1 MSNDFG
7 KNRFLAVRCAK
18 TAYLS
23 AERVH
28 VQSLVVVLLYFHVE
42 CRARDT
48 AMEFRS
54 LSARIFDFFAGG
66 RRGEAA

>member
-7 KNRFLAVRCAK
+7 KNRFLSVRCAK
-18 TAYLS
+18 TASLS
-23 AERVH
+23 AKRVH
-28 VQSLVVVLLYFHVE
+28 VQSLVVVVLLYFHVE

-54 LSARIFDFFAGG
+54 LSA
-66 RRGEAA
+66 